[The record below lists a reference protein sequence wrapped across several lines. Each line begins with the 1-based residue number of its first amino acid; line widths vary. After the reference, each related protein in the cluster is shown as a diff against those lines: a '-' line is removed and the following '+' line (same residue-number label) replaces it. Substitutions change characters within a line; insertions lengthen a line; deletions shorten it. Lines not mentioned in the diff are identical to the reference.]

1 MDKNANEN
9 DTSKWVDDRMADLA
23 LPADWEPSTDRA
35 FEAVRTGA
43 CKAKYERRTWVWAA
57 VGVSVVGLV
66 MLALPSTRAL
76 TQIAWEDPS
85 LAPAAAVQAGPTDRA
100 EQPQPVFVAVFGGED
115 SLVRPEGYRD
125 WPYVGTSDGR
135 NHPGNPDVDREGSRD
150 AALYRNV
157 YIDPSAYQEYARTGE
172 FPEGTVM
179 VSELVSS
186 AAAESKYEATS
197 VGLEASVKDS
207 GRFERGW
214 GFFRFTDSE
223 GNLTARALVS
233 PEEACWS
240 CHNKRAETDH
250 VFTQSY
256 PVLRSVGS
264 E

>member
-1 MDKNANEN
+1 MDKNVNEN

-23 LPADWEPSTDRA
+23 LLAEWEPSTDRA
-35 FEAVRTGA
+35 FETVRTGA
-43 CKAKYERRTWVWAA
+43 CKAKYEGRTWVWAA

-76 TQIAWEDPS
+76 TQIAWEDRSPT
-85 LAPAAAVQAGPTDRA
+85 PAAAIQAGPTDMA
-100 EQPQPVFVAVFGGED
+100 EQPEPVPVAVFVGED
-115 SLVRPEGYRD
+115 TLLRPEGYRD
-125 WPYVGTSDGR
+125 WPHVGTSDGR
-135 NHPGNPDVDREGSRD
+135 SHPGNPDVDREGSRD
-150 AALYRNV
+150 AALSRNV

-172 FPEGTVM
+172 FPKGTVM
-179 VSELVSS
+179 VSELVSPE
-186 AAAESKYEATS
+186 AAEGKYEATS
-197 VGLEASVKDS
+197 VVLEASVKNS
-207 GRFERGW
+207 RRFERGW

-223 GNLTARALVS
+223 GNVTARAEVS